1 MDYPLRPGVVWAGQ
15 YRIEQFLGM
24 GSYGQTYRCTDLKNG
39 TAVLL
44 KRAKPSKREIGR
56 RLLKRESEI
65 LQQLN
70 HPQIPAWLDWAVH
83 RREQALV
90 MAYVEG
96 EDMEQAILLLGRT
109 YTEQEA
115 MLLIL
120 GLLRPLQHLHE
131 AGYVHRDV
139 RIPNVL
145 LKNDKVHLIDLGLAC
160 RTGEED
166 PSRREG
172 EPSGFADSWGPI
184 KYRMRMPDPT
194 SDLYGLGHIFL
205 FLMYAGYSPEE
216 GQEERSWEEELSLQP
231 RVKSWVKGLFESKW
245 RTAVECEQ
253 ELAHILADYSAGN
266 NE

>member
-1 MDYPLRPGVVWAGQ
+1 MVWAGQ
-15 YRIEQFLGM
+15 YRLEQFLGM

-39 TAVLL
+39 TVVLL

-65 LQQLN
+65 LQQLD
-70 HPQIPAWLDWAVH
+70 HPQIPAALAWAVH

-96 EDMEQAILLLGRT
+96 EDLEQALLLQGRT
-109 YTEQEA
+109 YTEREA
-115 MLLIL
+115 LLLIL
-120 GLLRPLQHLHE
+120 ALLRPILHLHE

-145 LKNDKVHLIDLGLAC
+145 LKGEEVYLIDLGLAC
-160 RTGEED
+160 RIGEEE
-166 PSRREG
+166 PSRREE

-184 KYRMRMPDPT
+184 KYRMRFPDPD

-245 RTAVECEQ
+245 RTAAECQQ
-253 ELAHILADYSAGN
+253 ELAYILADYSAGN